1 MRNLFINYSSGQQA
15 DCLPGCPTILLHD
28 WILYLSS
35 SRSQL
40 LSSFRFIPPR
50 SRYERNAKRDHFSEF
65 CGRSERSTDLRWNK
79 RALNVYRMDV
89 MRIVVAWGQG
99 RIWIGP
105 VQMLEGQTAWVHIS
119 LLRWKLPFQVSTL
132 RWYRPAACRLFRQQM
147 WGIYN
152 HEWLYIVRV
161 SVSSSGDPAVWRLD
175 YHTRSLRD
183 HRRVA
188 AAGSKT
194 NTADK
199 HILHPKPAGVGL
211 LLPAKNGG
219 GGETLLILHCEVN
232 WLIQPCHY

>member
-40 LSSFRFIPPR
+40 MSSFRFIR
-50 SRYERNAKRDHFSEF
+50 LRYERNPKRDHSSEF

-79 RALNVYRMDV
+79 R
-89 MRIVVAWGQG
+89 QG

-161 SVSSSGDPAVWRLD
+161 SVSSSGDPAVWWLD
-175 YHTRSLRD
+175 
-183 HRRVA
+183 
-188 AAGSKT
+188 
-194 NTADK
+194 
-199 HILHPKPAGVGL
+199 
-211 LLPAKNGG
+211 
-219 GGETLLILHCEVN
+219 
-232 WLIQPCHY
+232 